1 MRSAAV
7 VALIALSAAPALG
20 LELPQRKPGL
30 WETKSSGAEGQTV
43 TRQCVGPGTD
53 QSAVGGLAGGACSR
67 IQVSRTA
74 TGYAVETE
82 CTVGPIK
89 AAGTSVITGDFETAV
104 RTEGTTRLSGM
115 PGQSGAV
122 ERKLLVEARRLG
134 ECEPG
139 QKPGDIIL
147 PNGQVI
153 QMPPAP
159 PKP

>member
-1 MRSAAV
+1 
-7 VALIALSAAPALG
+7 
-20 LELPQRKPGL
+20 
-30 WETKSSGAEGQTV
+30 
-43 TRQCVGPGTD
+43 
-53 QSAVGGLAGGACSR
+53 
-67 IQVSRTA
+67 
-74 TGYAVETE
+74 
-82 CTVGPIK
+82 
-89 AAGTSVITGDFETAV
+89 
-104 RTEGTTRLSGM
+104 M

-122 ERKLLVEARRLG
+122 ERKLLVEAGRLG